1 MKTLTNDQLISNNTD
16 DYDDNDDDDE
26 RRSPL
31 YQENKINKKTKKK
44 QNMSELLCLLL
55 SCLFKAQLFISCAL
69 NFLML
74 RFAGLFWSNL

>member
-31 YQENKINKKTKKK
+31 CQENKIQKTAYVRV
-44 QNMSELLCLLL
+44 SL
-55 SCLFKAQLFISCAL
+55 SFVKLFISCAL
-69 NFLML
+69 NCSML